1 MSGLDGVVVADTALS
16 RIDGE
21 RGELVIAGYTVEEL
35 AAQHGFAAV
44 AALLWTG
51 DPGRGPEVERALG
64 AGRVA
69 AHARLA
75 GLGDALEAPAAMDA
89 LRAAVG
95 HLEPPA
101 AEDVAGLARIVAA
114 TGVFFAAWSRLRAGE
129 APLPPDP
136 AAEHGADVVR
146 LLRGAPDAARARA
159 LERYWV
165 TVVDHGFNAS
175 TFAARVVASTRS
187 DAVSAV
193 VAALGALKGPLH
205 GGAPGPV
212 LDMLDAVGVADPE
225 VARRW
230 VEGELGAGRRIMG
243 MGHRVY
249 RSRDPR
255 ATVLEEA
262 ARQLGAESPGV
273 RGRLAL
279 ASCVERAAEEVLAA
293 RYPTRPLKANVE
305 FYTATLLE
313 AIGLPREGFTAAFA
327 CGRVAGWLAHVLEER
342 RVGRLIRPRARYV
355 GREPVSSA

>member
-1 MSGLDGVVVADTALS
+1 
-16 RIDGE
+16 
-21 RGELVIAGYTVEEL
+21 
-35 AAQHGFAAV
+35 
-44 AALLWTG
+44 
-51 DPGRGPEVERALG
+51 
-64 AGRVA
+64 
-69 AHARLA
+69 
-75 GLGDALEAPAAMDA
+75 
-89 LRAAVG
+89 
-95 HLEPPA
+95 
-101 AEDVAGLARIVAA
+101 
-114 TGVFFAAWSRLRAGE
+114 VFFAAWSRLRAGE